1 MRTRRSGIFTAAA
14 LLLVAFVG
22 ATSAVA
28 LPRTAR
34 ITTAGLGAIKIG
46 MTERQVEKAAKRRI
60 TREEGAG
67 NGTCTTARIGDKLFG
82 LFTGPRLARIYVGS
96 RRYATRSGV
105 RVGDTEQKVLAT
117 YPGEIVRESHAYT
130 SGSYL
135 KIIDGNRKVV
145 FETDGRRV
153 TQISTGRRP
162 EIDYI
167 EGCA

>member
-1 MRTRRSGIFTAAA
+1 MRTRRSGASIVT
-14 LLLVAFVG
+14 LVLVASVG
-22 ATSAVA
+22 ASSAVA
-28 LPRTAR
+28 LPRSAR

-60 TREEGAG
+60 TREVGAG
-67 NGTCTTARIGDKLFG
+67 DGSCTTASLGDKLTA
-82 LFTGPRLARIYVGS
+82 LFTGPRLARIYVRG

-117 YPGEIVRESHAYT
+117 YPGEIVREPHAYT
-130 SGSYL
+130 NGFYL
-135 KIIDGNRKVV
+135 KIVDGNRKVV

-153 TQISTGRRP
+153 TEISTGRRP